1 MKTKATIDRFEGDKA
16 VLLVGEEQDRLVVL
30 RSFLPK
36 NAKEGDWLQV
46 DVDDDRV
53 LSAVIDENET
63 AAAKSRIADKL
74 AKLRRGD
81 HRN

>member
-1 MKTKATIDRFEGDKA
+1 MKTKAVIDRFEGDKA
-16 VLLVGEEQDRLVVL
+16 VLLVGEERDRLVVL

-46 DVDDDRV
+46 DVEDDRV
-53 LSAVIDENET
+53 LSTAIDVNET

-74 AKLRRGD
+74 ARLRRA
-81 HRN
+81 H